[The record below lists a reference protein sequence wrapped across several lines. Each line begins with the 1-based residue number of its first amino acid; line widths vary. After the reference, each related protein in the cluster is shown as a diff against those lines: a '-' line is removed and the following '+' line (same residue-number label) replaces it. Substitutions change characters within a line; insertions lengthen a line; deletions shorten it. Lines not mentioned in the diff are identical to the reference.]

1 MQQQTTQPRK
11 TCLERLFECSKK
23 DSIAKAIVIE
33 NNQIYTYGYDRV
45 HKA

>member
-1 MQQQTTQPRK
+1 MQQQTVQPRK
-11 TCLERLFECSKK
+11 TCLERLFQDAKK
-23 DSIAKAIVIE
+23 EAIAKAIVIE

>member
-1 MQQQTTQPRK
+1 MKKQQNEARRK
-11 TCLERLFECSKK
+11 CLERLISNARK

>member
-1 MQQQTTQPRK
+1 MQEQTVQPRK
-11 TCLERLFECSKK
+11 TCLERLVKCPNK

-33 NNQIYTYGYDRV
+33 NNQIYAYGYDRV